1 MEKAIITAFMTLGAV
16 VAAALLFAA
25 VYPAV
30 VSGSEAVVSMG
41 DRISGRLKSQ
51 IDIIHA
57 TADGA
62 SALIWVK
69 NVGSQRISAVERL
82 DVFFGLE
89 GEFVRIP
96 YGSDQGNPYWDAV
109 IENDTHWNPTATLK
123 IEVHT
128 GSLLSGRYFI
138 KVTTPN
144 GLSDEYY
151 FSQ

>member
-1 MEKAIITAFMTLGAV
+1 MEKAIMTALMTLGAV

-30 VSGSEAVVSMG
+30 VSGSEAVVSMS

-51 IDIIHA
+51 VDIVHA
-57 TADGA
+57 TADGS

-69 NVGSQRISAVERL
+69 NIGSRRISAVDRL

-96 YGSDQGNPYWDAV
+96 YGSEHGNPYWDAV
-109 IENDTHWNPTATLK
+109 LENDTEWNPTATLK
-123 IEVHT
+123 ITVHT
-128 GSLLSGRYFI
+128 GALLSGRYFVKI
-138 KVTTPN
+138 ATPN
-144 GLSDEYY
+144 GLSVETY